1 MHSPAESLES
11 SHGFQGQLAA
21 FMGLS
26 AETSV
31 LGAVSTHQLVRK
43 DQLKEL
49 ERVAG
54 TENQRMDEYATYVLL
69 PLLLLLGAIVLLRR
83 SMLP

>member
-1 MHSPAESLES
+1 MHPPAESLES
-11 SHGFQGQLAA
+11 SHGFRGQRVA
-21 FMGLS
+21 FFGLS
-26 AETSV
+26 QTPV
-31 LGAVSTHQLVRK
+31 FGAVSTHELVRK

-54 TENQRMDEYATYVLL
+54 TEDQRMDEYASYVLL
-69 PLLLLLGAIVLLRR
+69 PLLLLLGTIVLLRR